1 MAYSELIKNFSRIRA
16 YLRSFYVHGFRHR
29 DEYTAKSARSYDNER
44 RRIESW
50 LGDYMSFGQDD
61 GGRRVFLSVDS
72 RAIPENPL
80 YRAFRTKSF
89 TDRDIMLHF
98 HLLDILNHRN
108 FTEGGEVLSI
118 TRGLSITEIMD
129 RLSDRLAD
137 FEEDAMP
144 DESTVRKKLREYS
157 DLGLINVEKRGREKI
172 YVLSRDSINLDS
184 WDAAA
189 AFFSETAP
197 LGVIGSFLQDRMKE
211 KFRKFR
217 FKHHYILNALDSEI
231 LFTLFSV
238 IRESRQ
244 VTLTLSRQKVTVLPL
259 RIYIGTQTGRQ
270 YLLACSAGAFTEKSG
285 KKIRQSSQQGSLSE
299 IQNKTGPQL
308 RPESQVNIRFAFYR
322 TDLIDSI
329 KTGEKTQVPDSLPR
343 QLEDFCSHVWGV
355 AGSNSLPL
363 QHIEMTVFAG
373 PDEGHIAQRL
383 EREKRCGTVEKLNDS
398 HWRFSADIYDALE
411 ILPWLRTFT
420 GRITDLQCTDR
431 RVTDRFRKDFASL
444 AAMYGVNGLEGDEND
459 AIS

>member
-1 MAYSELIKNFSRIRA
+1 
-16 YLRSFYVHGFRHR
+16 
-29 DEYTAKSARSYDNER
+29 
-44 RRIESW
+44 
-50 LGDYMSFGQDD
+50 
-61 GGRRVFLSVDS
+61 
-72 RAIPENPL
+72 
-80 YRAFRTKSF
+80 
-89 TDRDIMLHF
+89 
-98 HLLDILNHRN
+98 
-108 FTEGGEVLSI
+108 
-118 TRGLSITEIMD
+118 
-129 RLSDRLAD
+129 
-137 FEEDAMP
+137 
-144 DESTVRKKLREYS
+144 
-157 DLGLINVEKRGREKI
+157 
-172 YVLSRDSINLDS
+172 
-184 WDAAA
+184 
-189 AFFSETAP
+189 
-197 LGVIGSFLQDRMKE
+197 MKE

-231 LFTLFSV
+231 LFTLFSA

-244 VTLTLSRQKVTVLPL
+244 VTLALSGQKVTVLPL

-299 IQNKTGPQL
+299 IQSKTGPQL

-383 EREKRCGTVEKLNDS
+383 EREKRCGTVEKLDDS